1 MPHRQNP
8 ASSADGGLKKTGES
22 SDNEMPRPSLTAV
35 AYGRLCQSI
44 VDTGRIDRIVLPVT
58 AVTLNLVELG
68 EVVATRDKL
77 MVPIWT
83 AWQPRLAVRFFRAR
97 GPWVKHMERVLLAR

>member
-1 MPHRQNP
+1 M
-8 ASSADGGLKKTGES
+8 
-22 SDNEMPRPSLTAV
+22 
-35 AYGRLCQSI
+35 
-44 VDTGRIDRIVLPVT
+44 T

-97 GPWVKHMERVLLAR
+97 GPWVKHTERVLLAR